1 MSDLVES
8 LKWMVARMIGR
19 GTGRVESDAGGAQV
33 VQVQMNDREVRDKTP
48 RLAEYGFQS
57 NPPDGFDALVV
68 FLGGV
73 RSSGVVVATGHQQY
87 RIKSLQTGEVC
98 ISDNQGQKV
107 YLSQSG
113 IRIDGAGHNINI
125 INAPQVIVTG
135 GDVIADGI
143 SLKNHHHGGVQSGG
157 SNTGVPV

>member
-1 MSDLVES
+1 MIEELRW
-8 LKWMVARMIGR
+8 KVARMLGR
-19 GTGRVESDAGGAQV
+19 GRGRIEDDGGPSQL
-33 VQVQMNDREVRDKTP
+33 VQVELSKLETRDKTP
-48 RLAEYGFQS
+48 RVAEYGFQS
-57 NPPDGFDALVV
+57 APPEGFEAVLM
-68 FLGGV
+68 FFGGD
-73 RSSGVVVATGHQQY
+73 RTSGVVVATGHQQY

-143 SLKNHHHGGVQSGG
+143 SLKNHHHTGVQSGG
-157 SNTGVPV
+157 SNTGGPV